1 MSTERGNKNKL
12 VRLHTNFFAADIAD
26 VKKIAAESGLAWQ
39 IQLRML
45 VRKALIDHRE
55 LEPLRKR

>member
-1 MSTERGNKNKL
+1 MGTERGSKKNKL

-26 VKKIAAESGLAWQ
+26 VKKIAEGAGLAWQ

-45 VRKALIDHRE
+45 VRKALIEHRE
-55 LEPLRKR
+55 LQSMRK